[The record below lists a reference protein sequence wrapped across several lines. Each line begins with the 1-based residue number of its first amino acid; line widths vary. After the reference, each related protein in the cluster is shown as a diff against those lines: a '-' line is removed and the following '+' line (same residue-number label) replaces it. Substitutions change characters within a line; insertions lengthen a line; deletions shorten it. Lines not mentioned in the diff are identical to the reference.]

1 MTPFFSQV
9 GEGELTPAGV
19 PFAPPGQPN
28 DATTQGLEPAN
39 QLNAV
44 ATSAASAAMP
54 LGLDGWSG
62 GQMPLMFGA
71 ADSGNAGSAP
81 AAEQANIEQDNS
93 AQAQQAVVREY
104 TANGKRK

>member
-1 MTPFFSQV
+1 M
-9 GEGELTPAGV
+9 GEGEPTPAGV
-19 PFAPPGQPN
+19 TYAPPGQPS
-28 DATTQGLEPAN
+28 DCPTQSLEPGN
-39 QLNAV
+39 QLSAA

-54 LGLDGWSG
+54 LGLEGWSG

-71 ADSGNAGSAP
+71 ADSVNAGNAP
-81 AAEQANIEQDNS
+81 AAEQASVEHDNQ